1 MTNPTGMKRNL
12 ILLVTT
18 ITLTLGLQS
27 ALKAQPPRTANPPD
41 PYAHW
46 RTYRGTAD
54 ARQYSSLRQIDTTN
68 VHQLQPAWTY
78 RTGDAGERTTIECN
92 PIIIDG
98 TMYVTSPQL
107 DLIALEAATG
117 EEQWRFHP
125 SEDASGVN
133 RGVTY
138 WEEGNDQRILYG
150 AGARLYALN
159 AKDGQPVAAFGDNGR
174 IDLRENLGADPASL
188 SISLTT
194 PGIVYND
201 LLIIGS
207 STGEGYNASPGHIR
221 AYDVRRGQLVWIF
234 HTLPQPGTFGHDTW
248 QWQTGENYG
257 GTNNWGGLSLDEARG
272 VVYVA
277 TGSPTYDFYGAN
289 RLGENLFGNCVIA
302 LDAATGRRKWHYQ
315 VVHHDLWDYDLA
327 CAPTLMTIPHRGQ
340 AVDVL
345 VQPTKMGTLVV
356 LDRETGKPLTN
367 NQETPVPA
375 SDVPGEQAH
384 PTQPMQSDL
393 VIVEQGLTEDRLT
406 NISPEA
412 QAYARQEFARY
423 RNEGFFT
430 PPSQRGTLAMP
441 STRGGF
447 GWGGASYN
455 PENQVLYATANEVA
469 LILKINP
476 VEAVET
482 KPPVRH
488 AGGIAQTENQQGR
501 SLYLTNCSSCHGAR
515 RQGVP
520 NAFPALTG
528 LRERLERPQVAQ
540 IITHGKGSM
549 PAHPQFSE
557 AQLDHLIDFLL
568 DTTAVVS
575 EPEPST
581 QTADRYVLDGF
592 KLFLDQEGYPATRP
606 PWGTLN
612 AVDMTTFELLW
623 KVPLGAYPELLAR
636 DVPPTGTQHFGG
648 CVATAGG
655 LVFAGGSAD
664 AKFRAFSASTGEV
677 LWEAQLPAGGY
688 ATPAV
693 YQVDGRQYVVI
704 AAGGG
709 NRNGTPS
716 GDTYVAFALP
726 EQGQ

>member
-1 MTNPTGMKRNL
+1 MKR
-12 ILLVTT
+12 ILLLFSLAAG
-18 ITLTLGLQS
+18 ILTLYLQYV
-27 ALKAQPPRTANPPD
+27 PRTDPPKSTSSD

-46 RTYRGTAD
+46 RTYRGTSD
-54 ARQYSSLRQIDTTN
+54 ALQYSALRQIDTTN
-68 VHQLQPAWTY
+68 VRQLEVAWSY
-78 RTGDAGERTTIECN
+78 RTGDAGKRTTIECN
-92 PIIIDG
+92 PIIINDI
-98 TMYVTSPQL
+98 MYVTSPQL
-107 DLIALEAATG
+107 DLIALDAATG
-117 EEQWRFHP
+117 AARWRFQP
-125 SEDASGVN
+125 SDNASGVN

-138 WEEGNDQRILYG
+138 WEDDEDRRIIYG
-150 AGARLYALN
+150 AGTDLYALD
-159 AKDGQPVAAFGDNGR
+159 AQHGQPVATFGDSGR
-174 IDLRENLGADPASL
+174 VDLRENLDADPASL
-188 SISLTT
+188 SVSLST
-194 PGIVYND
+194 PGIIYGD

-221 AYDVRRGQLVWIF
+221 AYDVRSGALEWIF
-234 HTLPQPGTFGHDTW
+234 RTLPQAGTFGYDTW
-248 QWQTGENYG
+248 QWQAGENYG
-257 GTNNWGGLSLDEARG
+257 GANSWGGLSLDEARG

-289 RLGENLFGNCVIA
+289 RHGENLFGNCVIA

-315 VVHHDLWDYDLA
+315 AVHHDLWDYDLA

-345 VQPTKMGTLVV
+345 VQPTKMGTLIV
-356 LDRETGKPLTN
+356 LDRETGEPLTD

-393 VIVEQGLTEDRLT
+393 VIVEQGLDEDRLT

-412 QAYARQEFARY
+412 QAYARREFAKY

-430 PPSQRGTLAMP
+430 PPSERGTLTMP

-447 GWGGASYN
+447 GWGGASYD
-455 PENQVLYATANEVA
+455 PERQVLYATANEVA

-476 VEAVET
+476 VDEATIERAE
-482 KPPVRH
+482 RH
-488 AGGIAQTENQQGR
+488 AGGIVATVNREGQK
-501 SLYLTNCSSCHGAR
+501 LYLTNCSNCHGAQ

-528 LRERLERPQVAQ
+528 LRDRLERPQVAQ
-540 IITHGKGSM
+540 IITQGKGTM

-557 AQLDHLIDFLL
+557 SQLDNLIDFLL
-568 DTTAVVS
+568 DTTTVAS
-575 EPEPST
+575 EPALLA
-581 QTADRYVLDGF
+581 QTTDRYVLDGF
-592 KLFLDQEGYPATRP
+592 TLFLDQEGYPATRP

-612 AVDMTTFELLW
+612 AVDVTTFELLW
-623 KVPLGAYPELLAR
+623 KVPLGAYPELTER
-636 DVPPTGTQHFGG
+636 GVPPTGTQHFGG

-655 LVFAGGSAD
+655 LVFVGGSAD
-664 AKFRAFSASTGEV
+664 EKFRAFSATTGEV
-677 LWEAQLPAGGY
+677 LWETQLPAGGY

-716 GDTYVAFALP
+716 GDSYVAFALP
-726 EQGQ
+726 E